1 MGAVT
6 RCLVVCA
13 APLGEV
19 AHREQYT
26 DFAPDIIIAADGGY
40 LHCDQMGLVPD
51 AILGDFDSAPLP
63 DRPDIVV
70 YPSHKD
76 DTDCMLALREGI
88 ARGAGDFLL
97 LGCTGGRLD
106 HTLAAIQSL
115 GWLQEQGARGSI
127 LDDSHLLTLLG
138 DGDSLEVA
146 YGCQYISL
154 LSLSDSCEGVSISGV
169 EYPLYTTPLQGA
181 SLSGL
186 ATKLSSNAVTLP
198 SVAAGCLL
206 LLYCRIGALKDEHR
220 DCYHI
225 KCRAGAPSTDGSL
238 P

>member
-19 AHREQYT
+19 CDREQYT

-40 LHCDQMGLVPD
+40 LHCDRMGLVPD
-51 AILGDFDSAPLP
+51 VILGDFDSAPPP

-88 ARGAGDFLL
+88 ARNASDFLL

-115 GWLQEQGARGSI
+115 GWLQEHGARGRI

-146 YGCQYISL
+146 HGCQYISL

-169 EYPLYTTPLQGA
+169 EYPLHNHTLTGSFPLGI
-181 SLSGL
+181 
-186 ATKLSSNAVTLP
+186 SNKIVEHCCQVTL
-198 SVAAGCLL
+198 GCGRLL
-206 LLYCRIGALKDEHR
+206 VITVL
-220 DCYHI
+220 
-225 KCRAGAPSTDGSL
+225 
-238 P
+238 